1 MIVEEVYE
9 SQHGL
14 AVLPKMMICF
24 DDDLVFKL
32 KCRRE
37 SEASVK
43 AADIYLLFGEQLLNK
58 MYYIY
63 IYIYIYASCCIPTLW
78 ISPACQGCHSVIK
91 KTAERTT
98 SVIESNH
105 YMCLS

>member
-1 MIVEEVYE
+1 MVVEEVYE

-24 DDDLVFKL
+24 DDYLVFKL

-58 MYYIY
+58 IYYIY
-63 IYIYIYASCCIPTLW
+63 IYIYKHHVAFLLFGFLLLVKAVT
-78 ISPACQGCHSVIK
+78 Q
-91 KTAERTT
+91 
-98 SVIESNH
+98 
-105 YMCLS
+105 

>member
-1 MIVEEVYE
+1 MVVEEVYE

-24 DDDLVFKL
+24 DDYLVFKL

-43 AADIYLLFGEQLLNK
+43 AADIYLLFGGQLLNK
-58 MYYIY
+58 IYYIY
-63 IYIYIYASCCIPTLW
+63 IYIYIYIYKHHVAFLLFGFLLLVKAVT
-78 ISPACQGCHSVIK
+78 Q
-91 KTAERTT
+91 
-98 SVIESNH
+98 
-105 YMCLS
+105 

>member
-1 MIVEEVYE
+1 MVVEEVYE

-24 DDDLVFKL
+24 DDYLVFKL

-58 MYYIY
+58 IYYIY
-63 IYIYIYASCCIPTLW
+63 ISIMLHSYSLDFSCL
-78 ISPACQGCHSVIK
+78 SRLSLSDK
-91 KTAERTT
+91 KTA
-98 SVIESNH
+98 
-105 YMCLS
+105 